1 MIADDID
8 HDPIRTA
15 LLGSTAGLHT
25 LPEPQFNPP
34 AKPKPKHEKRAPN
47 DDPPPRPKRKRK
59 RNYRAEARRRGR
71 ERRRDERR
79 QFFLNLRDLPD
90 DACLLIPEWAALNSL
105 SERQAR
111 RILASGD
118 GPTITKL
125 SAKRRGI
132 TIRDNREWQQRHAL
146 AR

>member
-1 MIADDID
+1 MDTPSVSQSQDRQPSD
-8 HDPIRTA
+8 V
-15 LLGSTAGLHT
+15 S
-25 LPEPQFNPP
+25 
-34 AKPKPKHEKRAPN
+34 
-47 DDPPPRPKRKRK
+47 KRKRK
-59 RNYRAEARRRGR
+59 RNDRAEARRRGR

-90 DACLLIPEWAALNSL
+90 DACLLVAEWAALNCL

-118 GPTITKL
+118 GPVITKL

-132 TIRDNREWQQRHAL
+132 TIRANREWQERRAL
-146 AR
+146 TR

>member
-1 MIADDID
+1 MEENNIVREAD
-8 HDPIRTA
+8 HDPLRTT

-34 AKPKPKHEKRAPN
+34 AKPKRKKRARN
-47 DDPPPRPKRKRK
+47 NPRS
-59 RNYRAEARRRGR
+59 EARRLGR
-71 ERRRDERR
+71 ERRRAKRR
-79 QFFLNLRDLPD
+79 EFFLNLRDLPD

-105 SERQAR
+105 SERAAR
-111 RILASGD
+111 RILAGPD

-132 TIRDNREWQQRHAL
+132 TSRANREWQDRRAL
-146 AR
+146 TR